1 MAKTTPLM
9 TSWKEHEKPGS
20 PPPPRHWARRALLPM
35 ALLGAIAVFAPGLLP
50 WGRPP
55 TALPSS
61 PSGAASPA
69 FRAPKCAQ
77 VEPLLPNATSPR
89 LRDMDALFSTPAFRD
104 LSAAR
109 LSGAVR
115 IPTVSHDDMGAVGE
129 DPRWLALVPLRD
141 YLAATFPLAHAALRR
156 ELVNEHGLLYTWAGS
171 DASLGP
177 TVLMAH
183 QDVVPVADETLDQWT
198 HPPFSGLY
206 DGARVWGRGASD
218 CKNNLVGILAAVEA
232 LAAAGFRPRRTLV
245 LSFGFDE
252 EISGAR
258 GAGHL
263 SRALLSRY
271 GPDSAAVVV
280 DEGAAIL
287 NQWGATFAAPGV
299 AEKGA
304 VDVEVVVRMPGGH
317 SSIPPRHNAIGV
329 AAQVVAAAEGDPY
342 PPRLHAG
349 NPFLDVLRCGDEH
362 APAFPDGLRRLLRE
376 RDHDGSGGGGGGG
389 GGGSNKDDEKDE
401 LAEEAARAG
410 DMVRYLFATSATPT
424 IARGGIKSNALPERV
439 VLTVNHRINVG
450 ESFAD
455 VRAKL
460 AQAAGAVAARHN
472 LTLHAFEKVPSFDGE
487 DDDDDEPPSSV
498 TLRVRGAP
506 LEPAPVTP
514 TSTEGGT
521 TPYGVLAGTT
531 RGVYGERLLV
541 APALM
546 TGNTDTRY
554 YWDLTR
560 HIFRY
565 GPQWEDGAASDFD
578 NGIHTVNERV
588 SIAAHVNG
596 IKWYSSFIR
605 NMDEAV
611 LE

>member
-1 MAKTTPLM
+1 MAESTPLM
-9 TSWKEHEKPGS
+9 TYSKEHDKHGS
-20 PPPPRHWARRALLPM
+20 PPPRHWARRALLPM
-35 ALLGAIAVFAPGLLP
+35 ALLGGIAVFAPGLLP
-50 WGRPP
+50 WGSL
-55 TALPSS
+55 TAMLSGGPG
-61 PSGAASPA
+61 GAAAPA

-77 VEPLLPNATSPR
+77 VDPLLPNATSPQ
-89 LRDMDALFSTPAFRD
+89 LRDMEALFSTAAFRD

-115 IPTVSHDDMGAVGE
+115 IPTVSYEDMGAVGE

-141 YLAATFPLAHAALRR
+141 YLAVTFPLAHAALRR
-156 ELVNEHGLLYTWAGS
+156 ELVNGHGLLYTWAGS

-183 QDVVPVADETLDQWT
+183 QDVVPVADETLDQWS
-198 HPPFSGLY
+198 HPPFSGFY
-206 DGARVWGRGASD
+206 DGRRVWGRGAAD

-232 LAAAGFRPRRTLV
+232 LTAAGFRPRRTLV

-271 GPDSAAVVV
+271 GPGSAAVVV
-280 DEGAAIL
+280 DEGAAII
-287 NQWGATFAAPGV
+287 NQWGTAFAAPGV

-329 AAQVVAAAEGDPY
+329 MAQVVGAVEEDPY
-342 PPRLHAG
+342 APRLHDG
-349 NPFLDVLRCGDEH
+349 NPFLDVLRCGDEN

-376 RDHDGSGGGGGGG
+376 RDGRDVTAGGGG
-389 GGGSNKDDEKDE
+389 DE

-410 DMVRYLFATSATPT
+410 DMVRYLFTTSSTPT

-460 AQAAGAVAARHN
+460 TRIAGAVASRHN
-472 LTLHAFEKVPSFDGE
+472 LTLHAFEKVPSVASSGE
-487 DDDDDEPPSSV
+487 DDDDDDDDEPPSSV
-498 TLRVRGAP
+498 TLRVRNAP

-514 TSTEGGT
+514 TSTEGT
-521 TPYGVLAGTT
+521 TPYSVLAGTT

-546 TGNTDTRY
+546 TGNTDTRF

-565 GPQWEDGAASDFD
+565 GPQWEEGAGSDFD

-588 SIAAHVNG
+588 SIGAHVNG